1 MALGVV
7 NNTVRLEN
15 HNPAWAQMA
24 ITLIE
29 ELKSIMGED
38 AIDIRHVGSTA
49 IYGIP
54 AKPLID
60 VAVGV
65 KDVNIYKKY
74 VDIFKNHNINL
85 LGDLVEEQMLFCK
98 STQGR
103 DDRTHHIHFVEYN
116 SYRWENYQ
124 NMRDYCNSHPVVA
137 KAYGDL
143 KSKLAN
149 EHANERSIYRDS
161 KHDFIEETVVKAR
174 EWRSSLSEDL
184 SSEFVDSAKKV
195 INDNLMTMSRTAN
208 GNLDL
213 SASVTKADAMQ
224 ITDNDK
230 AAELSKRNF
239 ANAIDFILDNIDIEF
254 KTAMQLREFIER
266 VAGIVNKDMVK
277 DNCLYRSGADSQ
289 TKTYT
294 LIRNME
300 EDSNWFYEQ
309 LFNMLNM
316 ISYNPVR
323 TAAFLEYYMNMRIH
337 MWADGCGKTSMILAA
352 FIMMRSRCMPVKY
365 HSRSEYYS
373 YDSNKRLDCNCEE
386 DKECYT
392 EFEKYYWSLFL

>member
-7 NNTVRLEN
+7 NNTVRLEK
-15 HNPAWAQMA
+15 HNPMWTQMA

-29 ELKSIMGED
+29 ELKSIMGAD

-60 VAVGV
+60 IAVGV
-65 KDVNIYKKY
+65 KDVSIYKKY
-74 VDIFKNHNINL
+74 VDIFEKHNIRL

-98 STQGR
+98 STEGC

-124 NMRDYCNSHPVVA
+124 NMRDYCNSHPTVA

-143 KSKLAN
+143 KSKLAS
-149 EHANERSIYRDS
+149 EHANERSIYHDS
-161 KHDFIEETVVKAR
+161 KHDFIEEVVANAKV
-174 EWRSSLSEDL
+174 WRHSLAEEL
-184 SSEFVDSAKKV
+184 STEFVDSAKKV
-195 INDNLMTMSRTAN
+195 IYDNLMTMSRTVN
-208 GNLDL
+208 GILDL
-213 SASVTKADAMQ
+213 SASATKADVMQ
-224 ITDNDK
+224 IKDNDK

-239 ANAIDFILDNIDIEF
+239 ASAIDFILGKIDIKFE
-254 KTAMQLREFIER
+254 TVGELREFIES
-266 VAGIVNKDMVK
+266 VARIINKDMVN
-277 DNCLYRSGADSQ
+277 DDCLYRAGADSQ

-294 LIRNME
+294 LIQNME

-309 LFNMLNM
+309 LFNMFNM
-316 ISYNPVR
+316 ITYNPVR

-352 FIMMRSRCMPVKY
+352 YIMMRSRCMPVKY
-365 HSRSEYYS
+365 DSRREYYS
-373 YDSNKRLDCNCEE
+373 HDSSKRLDCNCEE
-386 DKECYT
+386 DKACYT

>member
-7 NNTVRLEN
+7 NNTVRLEK
-15 HNPAWAQMA
+15 HNPMWTQMA

-60 VAVGV
+60 IAVGV
-65 KDVNIYKKY
+65 RDVNIYKKY
-74 VDIFKNHNINL
+74 VDIFEKHNIHL

-98 STQGR
+98 STKGC

-116 SYRWENYQ
+116 SDRWKNYQ
-124 NMRDYCNSHPVVA
+124 NMRDYCNSHPTAA

-143 KSKLAN
+143 KTKLAN
-149 EHANERSIYRDS
+149 EHANERYVYRDS
-161 KHDFIEETVVKAR
+161 KHEFIKETLAKAKI
-174 EWRSSLSEDL
+174 WRDSLSEEL
-184 SSEFVDSAKKV
+184 SVDFVDSAPKA
-195 INDNLMTMSRTAN
+195 IYDNLMTMSRTAN
-208 GNLDL
+208 GILDV
-213 SASVTKADAMQ
+213 SASATKADAMQ
-224 ITDNDK
+224 LTDQDK
-230 AAELSKRNF
+230 AAELAKRNF
-239 ANAIDFILDNIDIEF
+239 ANAIDFILDKIDMKFE
-254 KTAMQLREFIER
+254 TVQDLRDFIEC
-266 VAGIVNKDMVK
+266 AAKLINKDIVK
-277 DNCLYRSGADSQ
+277 DGCLYRSGADSE

-316 ISYNPVR
+316 KNYNPVR

-352 FIMMRSRCMPVKY
+352 YIMMRSRCMPVKY
-365 HSRSEYYS
+365 DSRREYYS
-373 YDSNKRLDCNCEE
+373 HDSSKRLDCNCEE
-386 DKECYT
+386 DKACYT

>member
-1 MALGVV
+1 MALGVA

-15 HNPAWAQMA
+15 HHPLWTQMA

-38 AIDIRHVGSTA
+38 AVDIRHVGSTA

-74 VDIFKNHNINL
+74 VDIFKEHNIHL

-98 STQGR
+98 STEGC

-116 SYRWENYQ
+116 SERWENYQ
-124 NMRDYCNSHPVVA
+124 NMRDYCNSHPTVA

-143 KSKLAN
+143 KSKIAS
-149 EHANERSIYRDS
+149 EHANERRRYHDL
-161 KHDFIEETVVKAR
+161 KHDFIEETVVDAR
-174 EWRSSLSEDL
+174 AWRKSLSEQL
-184 SSEFVDSAKKV
+184 SKEFVDNAKKV

-208 GNLDL
+208 GILDL
-213 SASVTKADAMQ
+213 SASATKADAMQ
-224 ITDNDK
+224 VTDNDK
-230 AAELSKRNF
+230 AAEISKRNF
-239 ANAIDFILDNIDIEF
+239 ANAIDFILDEIDRKFETV
-254 KTAMQLREFIER
+254 KDLRDFIES
-266 VAGIVNKDMVK
+266 VAKLVNKDIVN

-294 LIRNME
+294 LIQNME
-300 EDSNWFYEQ
+300 EDTNWFYEQ

-316 ISYNPVR
+316 ITYNPVR

-337 MWADGCGKTSMILAA
+337 MWADGCGKTSMVLAA
-352 FIMMRSRCMPVKY
+352 FIMMRSRCMPVMY
-365 HSRSEYYS
+365 NSRSEYYS
-373 YDSNKRLDCNCEE
+373 HDSSNRLDCNCEE
-386 DKECYT
+386 DKDCYT
-392 EFEKYYWSLFL
+392 KFENYYWSLFL